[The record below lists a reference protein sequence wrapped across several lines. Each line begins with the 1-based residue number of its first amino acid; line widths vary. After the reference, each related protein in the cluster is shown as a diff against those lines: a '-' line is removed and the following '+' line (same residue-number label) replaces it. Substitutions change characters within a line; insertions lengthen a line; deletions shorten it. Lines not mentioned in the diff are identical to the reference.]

1 MTNGIKAVIFDMDGT
16 LLDTERIY
24 QKYWKIAADE
34 LGYNLSTEQ
43 LLLLRSLGHSFGIE
57 KMKELTGSAEAY
69 DKIRDYRKK
78 LMDPLM
84 ENMEVIPLKPKVK
97 EALAFLKDKGIR
109 LAVATATRRDRTVD
123 YLTRT
128 GLIEYFDELISAREV
143 ANGKP
148 APDVYLYACKQLGIS
163 PEEAFAVEDAPNGVR
178 SAAAA
183 GCRAIMVPDLTEP
196 DDELRKLIVYR
207 ADDLLD
213 AAEYINDWKENTR

>member
-1 MTNGIKAVIFDMDGT
+1 MDGT

-109 LAVATATRRDRTVD
+109 LAVEVFLFLHDAAFLPRN
-123 YLTRT
+123 
-128 GLIEYFDELISAREV
+128 LI
-143 ANGKP
+143 P
-148 APDVYLYACKQLGIS
+148 AFFRI
-163 PEEAFAVEDAPNGVR
+163 AVELLAEAVDVLLRLEHELLLACFSFLFCIRNDLDRFGLSRANLRFRTAFP
-178 SAAAA
+178 
-183 GCRAIMVPDLTEP
+183 GCITGAC
-196 DDELRKLIVYR
+196 
-207 ADDLLD
+207 ADDHC
-213 AAEYINDWKENTR
+213 NDYR